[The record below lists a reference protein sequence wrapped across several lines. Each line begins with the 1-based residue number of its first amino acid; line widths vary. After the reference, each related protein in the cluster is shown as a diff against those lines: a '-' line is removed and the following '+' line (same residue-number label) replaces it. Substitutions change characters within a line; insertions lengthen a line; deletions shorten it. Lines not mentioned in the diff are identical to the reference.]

1 MRPQIHPIPSGTRDV
16 LPDEM
21 RELRDITE
29 AIRAVFELDGYGEVW
44 TPALEYEQVL
54 GRGGGAAPAYRV
66 FDDHGEVLALRTDM
80 TVPIARLVASRYAA
94 AEPPFRLCYFAHA
107 YRGVRPHRGQ
117 MREFLQAGI
126 ELVGAPAPDGTAEAL
141 SVLCHAL
148 DAVGLRDYRIGLGDA
163 SLYPTL
169 LRSFDIRQDAADEL
183 MEALVAR
190 DFVALEGEL
199 ARLGLADDD
208 AQLLLRVPQ
217 VRGGPEVLRAEHG
230 LVAAAVAGL
239 RGVYELLAPEVA
251 RRVILDLGLVRK
263 MGYYTGA
270 VFDVYDPALGAPLGG
285 GGRYDDLLGR
295 FGRPLP
301 AVGFALTID
310 RLHIAMTG
318 EERVADEV
326 AGLSSD
332 GRGEQAA
339 VGGVT
344 GLSCGGDGD
353 ERVADGVTGLSSGGD
368 GERAANP

>member
-1 MRPQIHPIPSGTRDV
+1 VRPQIHPIPSGTRDV

-44 TPALEYEQVL
+44 TPALEYEEVL

-80 TVPIARLVASRYAA
+80 TVPIARLVATRYQTAQ
-94 AEPPFRLCYFAHA
+94 PPLKFCYFAHA

-126 ELVGAPAPDGTAEAL
+126 ELVGAPAPQGTAEAL
-141 SVLCHAL
+141 SVVCHAL

-169 LRSFDIRQDAADEL
+169 LRALGIAQDASDAL
-183 MEALVAR
+183 MDALVAR
-190 DFVALEGEL
+190 DFVALESEL
-199 ARLGLADDD
+199 GRLGLADAGAD
-208 AQLLLRVPQ
+208 ADLLLRVPQ
-217 VRGGPEVLRAEHG
+217 VRGGPEVLADADG
-230 LVAAAVAGL
+230 PVADAVAGL
-239 RGVYELLAPEVA
+239 RAVYALLAPEVA
-251 RRVILDLGLVRK
+251 ERVIFDLGLVRQ

-285 GGRYDDLLGR
+285 GGRYDELLGR

-310 RLHIAMTG
+310 RLHIALTG
-318 EERVADEV
+318 EEKAAE
-326 AGLSSD
+326 LSRAPAVD
-332 GRGEQAA
+332 AFHGEPATDA
-339 VGGVT
+339 VQ
-344 GLSCGGDGD
+344 S
-353 ERVADGVTGLSSGGD
+353 
-368 GERAANP
+368 